1 MRNLLDLGINRQHS
15 SMSSVGYRELIDYLD
30 GSIEFSE
37 AIQNIKTKT
46 RRFARTQY
54 GWFSL
59 SNPSIEWVERDGEIV
74 DRTVELIKNFMC

>member
-1 MRNLLDLGINRQHS
+1 
-15 SMSSVGYRELIDYLD
+15 SSVGYRELIDYLD
-30 GSIEFSE
+30 GSVEFSE

-46 RRFARTQY
+46 RRFARNQY

-59 SNPSIEWVERDGEIV
+59 SNPSIEWVEHDGEIV